1 MGFGNSTFGE
11 SEMKCILCKKE
22 YFHMLSECKV
32 YRKIITPFRKWAKI
46 YKCRSAY
53 NSIDKTC
60 KHKGGG
66 SMSFREQTIKNV
78 IIFVLYVKCLIY

>member
-32 YRKIITPFRKWAKI
+32 YRKIITPFRK
-46 YKCRSAY
+46 
-53 NSIDKTC
+53 
-60 KHKGGG
+60 
-66 SMSFREQTIKNV
+66 
-78 IIFVLYVKCLIY
+78 